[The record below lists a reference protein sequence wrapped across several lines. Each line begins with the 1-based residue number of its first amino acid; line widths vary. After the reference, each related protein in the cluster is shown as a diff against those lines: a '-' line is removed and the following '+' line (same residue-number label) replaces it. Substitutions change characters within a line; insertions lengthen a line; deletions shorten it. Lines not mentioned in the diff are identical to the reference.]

1 MTARVPRW
9 KQFTR
14 NNGERVRYQ
23 ITEVIARQKTAYQLA
38 ELFET
43 PNYGRCFFLDHK
55 VQSALA
61 DEFIY
66 HECLVHPALVVHPR
80 PRRVFIAG
88 GAEGATARH
97 VLAHQTVEQVVMVD
111 IDAEVVAFCKEHL
124 AEWHQGA
131 FADPRLVV
139 RHTDARRYLA
149 ETADRFDVILIDITD
164 PLPGSPA
171 RPLFTSEFYQLV
183 ASRLT
188 AEGTLAVQAESA
200 NISVIGLHLAI
211 IKTLQSA
218 FPAVCSYQAFVSS
231 YADAWAFGLAAKRP
245 DALKL
250 SPAEVDGRLAE
261 RGVRDLRFFDGAMY
275 AALLTTPPYL
285 RDLLEQ
291 PRALITDGAPLTV
304 R

>member
-1 MTARVPRW
+1 MIAPASRW

-55 VQSALA
+55 VQSATA

-66 HECLVHPALVVHPR
+66 HECLVHPALVAHPR

-97 VLAHQTVEQVVMVD
+97 VLAHRTVEQVVMVD

-124 AEWHQGA
+124 PEWHQGA
-131 FADPRLVV
+131 FEDPRLTVL
-139 RHTDARRYLA
+139 HTDARGYLA
-149 ETADRFDVILIDITD
+149 ENDDQFDVILVDITD

-171 RPLFTSEFYQLV
+171 RLLFTREFYQL
-183 ASRLT
+183 AARRLT
-188 AEGTLAVQAESA
+188 AEGILAVQAESA
-200 NISVIGLHLAI
+200 NISVIGLHVSI
-211 IKTLQSA
+211 IQTLQSA
-218 FPAVCSYQAFVSS
+218 FPMVRSYQAFVSS
-231 YADAWAFGLAAKRP
+231 YADAWAFGLAAKQL
-245 DALKL
+245 DALAL
-250 SPAEVDGRLAE
+250 APADVDHRLAE
-261 RGVRDLRFFDGAMY
+261 RGVRDLRFFDGATY
-275 AALLTTPPYL
+275 SALMTPPPYL
-285 RDLLEQ
+285 RDRLAQ
-291 PRALITDGAPLTV
+291 PGDLITDQAPLTV